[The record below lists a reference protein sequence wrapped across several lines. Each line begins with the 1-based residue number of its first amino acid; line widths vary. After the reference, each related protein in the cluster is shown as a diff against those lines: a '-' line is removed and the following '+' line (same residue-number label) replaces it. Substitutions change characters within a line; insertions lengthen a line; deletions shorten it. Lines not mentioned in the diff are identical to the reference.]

1 MDRKKNEKQKKTFRN
16 LNANNVALIHL
27 FFVMNQQRRDAFSK
41 FIRVKVKK
49 IKKEPHIKYCRKWFG
64 KKRQRTR
71 VREGRAIP
79 RKFEMK
85 QITV

>member
-1 MDRKKNEKQKKTFRN
+1 MVRKKNEKQKKSFRN

-49 IKKEPHIKYCRKWFG
+49 IKKEPHMKYCRKWFG
-64 KKRQRTR
+64 KKDSE
-71 VREGRAIP
+71 RE
-79 RKFEMK
+79 
-85 QITV
+85 